1 MGLWAIP
8 LRYKGKITSSIGGE
22 ISWLDKY
29 KTFEPTP
36 ENIKKPHKKFS
47 DVLKE
52 KIDVLALNK
61 NISESISHNAHIF
74 SQSRHLQ

>member
-1 MGLWAIP
+1 MAGQIQNIWTYP
-8 LRYKGKITSSIGGE
+8 
-22 ISWLDKY
+22 WKY
-29 KTFEPTP
+29 KKT
-36 ENIKKPHKKFS
+36 HKKFS